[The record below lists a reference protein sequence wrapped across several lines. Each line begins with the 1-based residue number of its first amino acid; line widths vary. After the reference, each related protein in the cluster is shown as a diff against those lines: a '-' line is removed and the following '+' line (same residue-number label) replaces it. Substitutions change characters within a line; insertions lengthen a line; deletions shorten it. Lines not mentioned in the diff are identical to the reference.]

1 MGAPLKGADKKP
13 SAKSVKRPFQR
24 QTLFTE
30 AEDEKIRWAVEET
43 GLDMS
48 SFLRFAALRYAKEVI
63 G

>member
-1 MGAPLKGADKKP
+1 MGAPLKGSDKKP
-13 SAKSVKRPFQR
+13 ATKGVRRPFQR
-24 QTLFTE
+24 QTLFSE
-30 AEDEKIRWAVEET
+30 AEDEKVRWAVEET

>member
-1 MGAPLKGADKKP
+1 MGAPLRGSDKKP
-13 SAKSVKRPFQR
+13 AAKGVRRPFQR
-24 QTLFTE
+24 QTLFSE
-30 AEDEKIRWAVEET
+30 AEDEKVRWAVEET

>member
-1 MGAPLKGADKKP
+1 MGAPLKGSDKKP
-13 SAKSVKRPFQR
+13 AAQGVRRPFQR
-24 QTLFTE
+24 QTLFSE
-30 AEDEKIRWAVEET
+30 AEDEKVRWAVEET

>member
-1 MGAPLKGADKKP
+1 MGAPLKGPDRKP
-13 SAKSVKRPFQR
+13 VTKGVRRPFQR
-24 QTLFTE
+24 QTLFSE
-30 AEDEKIRWAVEET
+30 AEDEKVRWAVEET